1 MESLFF
7 RSRNTGEIIFDVC
20 NTVFLTLLA
29 LLALFPFWNVIVV
42 SISSY
47 EEYIQNPFLLF
58 PKAPTLGAYEFIF
71 ATGQVTRAM
80 AITVLITVV
89 GTALNMFVSIS
100 LAWVMSN
107 KDLPGRNAILTLVI
121 ITMFFSGGL
130 IPYYLQVRRLGLYN
144 SVLALMLP
152 VAINTWYM
160 IIMKNFFHT
169 IPASLE
175 ESARIDGAN
184 DITILARIVVPLSM
198 PMIATFILF
207 YSVDRWN
214 EWWHATLFI
223 TDPQKFPL
231 QRVLREYIVNRAL
244 NFNDLGEERQASLN
258 MTLEGVKTA
267 IIVIATVPL
276 TVVYPFLQRYFTQG
290 VIVGAIKS

>member
-1 MESLFF
+1 
-7 RSRNTGEIIFDVC
+7 
-20 NTVFLTLLA
+20 
-29 LLALFPFWNVIVV
+29 
-42 SISSY
+42 
-47 EEYIQNPFLLF
+47 
-58 PKAPTLGAYEFIF
+58 
-71 ATGQVTRAM
+71 
-80 AITVLITVV
+80 
-89 GTALNMFVSIS
+89 
-100 LAWVMSN
+100 
-107 KDLPGRNAILTLVI
+107 
-121 ITMFFSGGL
+121 
-130 IPYYLQVRRLGLYN
+130 
-144 SVLALMLP
+144 
-152 VAINTWYM
+152 
-160 IIMKNFFHT
+160 
-169 IPASLE
+169 
-175 ESARIDGAN
+175 
-184 DITILARIVVPLSM
+184 M

>member
-1 MESLFF
+1 
-7 RSRNTGEIIFDVC
+7 
-20 NTVFLTLLA
+20 
-29 LLALFPFWNVIVV
+29 
-42 SISSY
+42 
-47 EEYIQNPFLLF
+47 
-58 PKAPTLGAYEFIF
+58 
-71 ATGQVTRAM
+71 
-80 AITVLITVV
+80 
-89 GTALNMFVSIS
+89 
-100 LAWVMSN
+100 
-107 KDLPGRNAILTLVI
+107 
-121 ITMFFSGGL
+121 
-130 IPYYLQVRRLGLYN
+130 
-144 SVLALMLP
+144 
-152 VAINTWYM
+152 
-160 IIMKNFFHT
+160 MKNFFHT